1 MSVWVIILLYWEADD
16 AMPQGRGVEFN
27 TWDLILA
34 WSVEPEVCINTSL
47 ALRRGHHMG
56 SVHKPALFLHL
67 FFFFGLQQVGKQT
80 VSAWSFFHLLDG
92 QWAQC
97 QTGEAAGWMQMNRGW
112 HGWIGLTDTDTI
124 TWGNKQSREIKD
136 VLSAVTNVLRK
147 IQTFA
152 DVTVVMR
159 QKQTK
164 SVQSWIKLKK

>member
-47 ALRRGHHMG
+47 ALRRGHHVG

>member
-136 VLSAVTNVLRK
+136 SNCTDLYIS
-147 IQTFA
+147 
-152 DVTVVMR
+152 VVC
-159 QKQTK
+159 
-164 SVQSWIKLKK
+164 SY